1 MNSSGLHIISHPSF
15 LALLTQWSG
24 GERFGSSTSTLSP
37 HPRVHTP
44 TRSNTVRNFPTDNCP
59 QPKEAQPLSQLDI
72 RIIRHLDTS
81 ALWFDGAEVALNES
95 PFPHRILPPP
105 PPRRWEKS
113 RCQLVEANVLEPL
126 IKALGAP
133 AAAVRVAACLC
144 CLSLSR
150 SVRHLCVSLVDA
162 NLAAPLLR
170 LLADP
175 DPHVQ
180 VPPPPCALH
189 ARRAGGWGDRP
200 TRVDTRVHRHQRG
213 FSRVWYQVTSAEGGE
228 RTEDTKQHP
237 TRSDQLAHQALAQ
250 QPPPPS
256 PEQRHQTSAPDCQ
269 PHTLRERSRH
279 PLLHTL
285 ALHPHAAHGVL
296 PPRVCLPPWQAAA
309 AAPLCNLALHFS
321 PVQEQIVAAGGG
333 AHLAALARPGGDA
346 SVRLNAV
353 W

>member
-1 MNSSGLHIISHPSF
+1 
-15 LALLTQWSG
+15 
-24 GERFGSSTSTLSP
+24 
-37 HPRVHTP
+37 
-44 TRSNTVRNFPTDNCP
+44 
-59 QPKEAQPLSQLDI
+59 
-72 RIIRHLDTS
+72 
-81 ALWFDGAEVALNES
+81 
-95 PFPHRILPPP
+95 
-105 PPRRWEKS
+105 
-113 RCQLVEANVLEPL
+113 VLEPL

-133 AAAVRVAACLC
+133 AAAGRVAACLC